1 MKKLFLIFI
10 FSFLLNWIWEN
21 LHSVLYYH
29 PGGELMTQGML
40 LNAALFDA
48 VFITALALFFIKISY
63 LNKRLWLSLIFG
75 LAAAVFIELRAL
87 EAGRWAYTSAMPVI
101 PLLNIGLTPFVQLG
115 LLSYF
120 ILKSAKI

>member
-1 MKKLFLIFI
+1 
-10 FSFLLNWIWEN
+10 
-21 LHSVLYYH
+21 
-29 PGGELMTQGML
+29 ML